1 MRQPRRDAA
10 YQVIHATAPDSSW
23 GACWMGPGGPSRVM
37 DGGAFPGQR
46 GTGASSCQPQQ
57 LSWTGQARK
66 HTTSGPSC
74 SPGFEMLL
82 AAGSRQE
89 TDRFPERGAAP
100 GPRPGDTVDAV
111 GANGVT
117 CLFIREI
124 DGAMPV
130 LGAGAAAGRSE
141 KY

>member
-1 MRQPRRDAA
+1 
-10 YQVIHATAPDSSW
+10 
-23 GACWMGPGGPSRVM
+23 M

-46 GTGASSCQPQQ
+46 GTGASSCRPQQ

-82 AAGSRQE
+82 AAGSGQE
-89 TDRFPERGAAP
+89 TDWFPERGAAS
-100 GPRPGDTVDAV
+100 GPRPGDAV
-111 GANGVT
+111 GASGVT

-141 KY
+141 KD